1 MTEEVIINIEHL
13 TKDYGYGRGVF
24 DVSIKVHK
32 GECYGYLGPN
42 GAGKSTTIRHIM
54 GFAKPTQG
62 KVQIFGLDC
71 FGHTDEI
78 LSKVGYLPGEPSIP
92 SGLNGWGFI
101 RMMQGMR
108 GEANE
113 ERLNYLLDLF
123 KLDPDQN
130 VKEMSL
136 GDKRKLAV
144 VAAFMNDPDVLILD
158 EPTSGLDPVMQKV
171 FINFILDEK
180 KRGKTILLSSHIFSE
195 VDATCD
201 MISIIKDGKHVSTF
215 KAQELKHDQD
225 RSFFLYF
232 KDVENFDKF
241 IKEKNKF
248 EIVQESRDI
257 AIALVRFPNDKYNE
271 FFKTLDG
278 LKLKGFEEKPFTLQ
292 DYFMSFY
299 KEERTFGGLSGVKG
313 NTKEGLGGNTDGK

>member
-1 MTEEVIINIEHL
+1 MDDREVIVEVNHL

-54 GFAKPTQG
+54 GFAKPEQG
-62 KVQIFGLDC
+62 EVKIFNQDT
-71 FGHTDEI
+71 FGNTDKI
-78 LSKVGYLPGEPSIP
+78 LGDVGYLPGEPAIP
-92 SGLNGWGFI
+92 AGLDGWGFI

-108 GEANE
+108 GDVNQ
-113 ERLNYLLDLF
+113 ERLDYLLDLF
-123 KLDPDQN
+123 KFNPGMSI
-130 VKEMSL
+130 KEMSL

-144 VAAFMNDPDVLILD
+144 VAAFMNDPEVLILD

-171 FINFILDEK
+171 FIKFILDEK

-201 MISIIKDGKHVSTF
+201 TISIIKDGKHVSTF
-215 KAQELKHDQD
+215 NAQELKKEQKRTFVLEFAD
-225 RSFFLYF
+225 
-232 KDVENFDKF
+232 KENYDKF
-241 IKEKNKF
+241 VKEKNKF
-248 EIVQESRDI
+248 ELIYENRK
-257 AIALVRFPNDKYNE
+257 ALMVHVSFPSDKYDE
-271 FFKTLDG
+271 FFDTLDG
-278 LKLKGFEEKPFTLQ
+278 VVITKFQEKPFTLQ

-299 KEERTFGGLSGVKG
+299 KEERDFGGLSGVKG
-313 NTKEGLGGNTDGK
+313 NTKEGMNNGK